1 MKANDGR
8 SPAEI
13 YEALFVPALFRQWG
27 PVIAQAAAVAPNE
40 QVLDVACG
48 TGVLA
53 CAAAER
59 VGAGGRV
66 VGLDA
71 NPQMLA
77 VARRQRAPVE
87 WVEGRA
93 EQLPFDDRSFDA
105 VLSQFGFMFFDDRVA
120 ALREMLR
127 VLRPGGRLAV
137 AVCDALE
144 RSPGYAA
151 LAALLQQLFGE
162 GVADAFR
169 APFVLGDAALLRALC
184 KDAGI
189 AGAAVTQRSG
199 TVRFASIEDLIC
211 TERACVWTLG
221 GMLDEAQFERLL
233 AASTTAL
240 APFAGS
246 DGMVEFAMPALVI
259 TAVKD

>member
-13 YEALFVPALFRQWG
+13 YEAFFVPALFRQWG
-27 PVIAQAAAVAPNE
+27 PVIAQAAAVVPNE
-40 QVLDVACG
+40 HVLDVACG

-77 VARRQRAPVE
+77 VARRRRAPVE

-105 VLSQFGFMFFDDRVA
+105 VLSQFGFMFFVEPPLTGELPVRA
-120 ALREMLR
+120 PRPALK
-127 VLRPGGRLAV
+127 AV
-137 AVCDALE
+137 SGAEA
-144 RSPGYAA
+144 
-151 LAALLQQLFGE
+151 E
-162 GVADAFR
+162 GVEAAAGPRR
-169 APFVLGDAALLRALC
+169 AVDLTAED
-184 KDAGI
+184 D
-189 AGAAVTQRSG
+189 TQTIPRLDSLEEKL
-199 TVRFASIEDLIC
+199 AEIE
-211 TERACVWTLG
+211 R
-221 GMLDEAQFERLL
+221 QF
-233 AASTTAL
+233 
-240 APFAGS
+240 G
-246 DGMVEFAMPALVI
+246 
-259 TAVKD
+259 